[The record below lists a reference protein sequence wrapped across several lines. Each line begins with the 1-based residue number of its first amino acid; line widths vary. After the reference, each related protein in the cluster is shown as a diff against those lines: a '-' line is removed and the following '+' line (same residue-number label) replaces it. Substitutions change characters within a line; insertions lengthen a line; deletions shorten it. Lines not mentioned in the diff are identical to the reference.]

1 MSPQTQRRAPEVTGV
16 SGKVGLVFV
25 SHSAKIAEGLVE
37 LAAQMAAGTAL
48 AAAGGTDDGGVGTS
62 FDRVAAAIA
71 AVDSGVG
78 VVVLCDLGSAILTA
92 ETAKDFL
99 DDAVRERVVIV
110 DAPLVEGAVA
120 AAVEAEGGG
129 DMAAVV
135 SAARSAIGAF
145 ATEDKT
151 SLDGGAA
158 GPPEGYSRSVTIVNR
173 DGLHARPA
181 AEFVKL
187 ANTLDAPVTVNGK
200 DARSLLGIMSMGLVK
215 GSTVELVTPSVDG
228 QPAVDSLAELI
239 ESGFGE
245 S

>member
-1 MSPQTQRRAPEVTGV
+1 MAAVA
-16 SGKVGLVFV
+16 GKVGLVFV
-25 SHSAKIAEGLVE
+25 SHSSKIAEGLVE
-37 LAAQMAAGTAL
+37 LAQQMARNTAL
-48 AAAGGTDDGGVGTS
+48 AAAGGTDDGGIGTS
-62 FDRVAAAIA
+62 FDRVGEAIG
-71 AVDSGVG
+71 AVDSGAG

-99 DDAVRERVVIV
+99 DDEVRERVAIV

-120 AAVEAEGGG
+120 AAVEAESGA
-129 DMAAVV
+129 DLEAVV
-135 SAARSAIGAF
+135 IAARSAIGALVE
-145 ATEDKT
+145 ADPHLVAEQTT
-151 SLDGGAA
+151 T
-158 GPPEGYSRSVTIVNR
+158 GYSRSVTIVNT

-187 ANTLDAPVTVNGK
+187 ANSLGVPVTVNGA

-215 GSTVELVTPSVDG
+215 GRSVELATPHADG
-228 QPAVDSLAELI
+228 RPAVDALAELV